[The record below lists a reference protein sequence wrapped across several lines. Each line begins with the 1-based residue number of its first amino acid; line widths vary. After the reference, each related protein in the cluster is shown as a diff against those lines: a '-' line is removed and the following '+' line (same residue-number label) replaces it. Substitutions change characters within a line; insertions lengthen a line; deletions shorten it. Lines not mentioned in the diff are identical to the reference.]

1 MCNLDF
7 PPWVRGHPRI
17 DSLLL
22 LQVVEGDQ
30 NRTRAHQRR
39 KTGDLGG
46 LPICSLVPSWWWF
59 WLIVNSPTEP
69 KSRTLSL
76 RKGPLCGRGNN
87 RPLQRNRKGIRF
99 LMSLAKIKSNMNLL
113 VSSNPRFCV
122 KNGRK
127 TMMMMMISSPRENI
141 GRGG

>member
-76 RKGPLCGRGNN
+76 RKGPLFDRGN
-87 RPLQRNRKGIRF
+87 RPLRRNRKGIRF
-99 LMSLAKIKSNMNLL
+99 LMSFANIKSNMKFVGDVQPALL
-113 VSSNPRFCV
+113 RG

-127 TMMMMMISSPRENI
+127 TVMMMMMINSVTHN
-141 GRGG
+141 